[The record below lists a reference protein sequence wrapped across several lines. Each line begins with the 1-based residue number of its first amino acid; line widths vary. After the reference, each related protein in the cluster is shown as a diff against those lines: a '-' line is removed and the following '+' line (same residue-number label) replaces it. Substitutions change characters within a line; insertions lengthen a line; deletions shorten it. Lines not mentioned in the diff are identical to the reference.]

1 MKYIEKQRYSDLL
14 LFLSGLGDNHNLKIN
29 NQTIFQYIELIFE
42 TSSQASKY
50 TIISLLLDLVN
61 AKNMSKNIEEAIG
74 VGKQILRSYC
84 NSVAGKSEVKSEE
97 RHLIINLV
105 NKLA

>member
-1 MKYIEKQRYSDLL
+1 
-14 LFLSGLGDNHNLKIN
+14 
-29 NQTIFQYIELIFE
+29 
-42 TSSQASKY
+42 
-50 TIISLLLDLVN
+50 
-61 AKNMSKNIEEAIG
+61 MSKNIEEAIG